1 MKTTFKNSI
10 LKIYLANSKLIF
22 YNIKFN
28 QTFKINLK
36 GVWQVTAY
44 SIDFAEKLAS
54 TASDVI
60 TDGLIDVA
68 SVQTVIYLSLLSTE
82 ISLKAMLEQA
92 GMNLKDIRSCS
103 HDISKLIKA
112 LDRCKISVNSNIV
125 SAGRLRSKN
134 IAYSNTSKTLGA
146 IVDTDPN
153 TQSHYPNQ
161 IRYGDSF
168 ISHPPVVMAEVAS
181 VVLKF
186 AKKHWHDIHI

>member
-1 MKTTFKNSI
+1 M
-10 LKIYLANSKLIF
+10 
-22 YNIKFN
+22 
-28 QTFKINLK
+28 K
-36 GVWQVTAY
+36 GVWQVTTY
-44 SIDFAEKLAS
+44 SINFAEKLAS
-54 TASDVI
+54 TALDVI

-92 GMNLKDIRSCS
+92 GMNVNDIRSCS
-103 HDISKLIKA
+103 HDISKLMRA
-112 LDRCKISVNSNIV
+112 LNCCKISVNSNIV

-134 IAYSNTSKTLGA
+134 IAYSNTSKTVGA

-168 ISHPPVVMAEVAS
+168 LSHPTVVMAEVAS

-186 AKKHWHDIHI
+186 AKEHWHDIHI